1 VKLVVSTKAQRELR
15 EAAAWYEEQTQGL
28 SAEFLRAVELN
39 LGYVLRNPELFAEV
53 LPGIRR
59 IGLRRFPYSLFYRV
73 HGSKITVWPA
83 CTNTATRRT
92 GRITNKFEKQYGRRI
107 PVFEAATT

>member
-1 VKLVVSTKAQRELR
+1 
-15 EAAAWYEEQTQGL
+15 L

-39 LGYVLRNPELFAEV
+39 LGYVLRNPDLFAEV

-73 HGSKITVWPA
+73 RGQKITVLACLHQHRDPDEWPH
-83 CTNTATRRT
+83 N
-92 GRITNKFEKQYGRRI
+92 
-107 PVFEAATT
+107 

>member
-1 VKLVVSTKAQRELR
+1 MKLVVNAKAQHELR
-15 EAAAWYEEQTQGL
+15 DAAAWYEEQAQGL

-59 IGLRRFPYSLFYRV
+59 IGLRKFPYSLFYRV
-73 HGSKITVWPA
+73 HEPKITVLACLHQHGDPQDWPH
-83 CTNTATRRT
+83 N
-92 GRITNKFEKQYGRRI
+92 
-107 PVFEAATT
+107 